1 MLLNHSV
8 SDNVVAIAT
17 DTIAQALPSTSPTA
31 TCGMTEESRLGIS
44 EIPESLGCSDSMAV
58 SPEVTKAFFAFL
70 RLTQNPAEFT
80 AIYDL
85 DEVLRQQ
92 PISEI
97 ACAYLKAQ
105 PGMAEL
111 LETRYL
117 PAPPD
122 LDQLLTYPKNS
133 LGYCYAKHLRD
144 HQFEPVFYRQRE
156 AQDDISYLTLRRSQT
171 HDIHHVITGF
181 GTDLAGEIGL
191 QAFQLAQMRSPLA
204 IALMASAIVHAIAQ
218 PELLNAMMQQIA
230 IGWEMGCQAQSV
242 FAQKW
247 EEAWEK
253 PVEVWRQELNIR
265 AR

>member
-1 MLLNHSV
+1 MLNNTMTVEEAELLYSPL
-8 SDNVVAIAT
+8 STAFFST
-17 DTIAQALPSTSPTA
+17 DPQLSPNA
-31 TCGMTEESRLGIS
+31 
-44 EIPESLGCSDSMAV
+44 
-58 SPEVTKAFFAFL
+58 TKALGAFL
-70 RLTQNPAEFT
+70 QLIQNPAEFS

-105 PGMAEL
+105 PPMAAL
-111 LETRYL
+111 IETRYL

-122 LDQLLTYPKNS
+122 VDQLLTYPKNS

-144 HQFEPVFYRQRE
+144 QQFEPVFYRQRD
-156 AQDDISYLTLRRSQT
+156 AQDDISYITLRRSQT

-204 IALMASAIVHAIAQ
+204 IGLITSAIVHALAQ
-218 PELLNAMMQQIA
+218 PDLLTAIMQQIT
-230 IGWEMGCQAQSV
+230 IGWDMGCQAQPV

-253 PVEVWRQELNIR
+253 PVEVWRQALNIR
-265 AR
+265 AL